1 MGATTVIVGAS
12 HAGVQCAASL
22 RDNGYDGGIVLLS
35 DEPYLPYHR
44 PPLSKT
50 LVSAEGPKLQPLR
63 PAGFF
68 TDKAIELLPE
78 TPVAA
83 LELRERRVATGAGR
97 TIPFDALVIATGAR
111 PVLPPFP
118 GRDLAGVLTLRD
130 LRDAAALG
138 TALEAAGDVVIIGGG
153 MIGLEFAAVAARA
166 GRAVTVVEAAP
177 RVLGRTVSADTA
189 DHLAAA
195 HRARG
200 VRLLLGD
207 GVAALQGDTR
217 VRAVATRSGA
227 RLPAD
232 LVLVA
237 VGVVPNA
244 GIAAAAGLGGSDG
257 IPVGGFLETAAAGVY
272 AIGDC
277 ALHPNPHAGTAL
289 RVESV
294 QNATDQ
300 GRAVAAAIA
309 GRAAPYAALP
319 WFWSD
324 QYELKLQ
331 IAGITHGHD
340 RTVRRFDEATG
351 RLSVFCFREGRLL
364 GVETINNARDHMAAR
379 RLLGGGLVGGLGL
392 TPAEAADPDFD
403 IGALSKQIAAE

>member
-1 MGATTVIVGAS
+1 MAATTVIVGAS

-22 RDNGYDGGIVLLS
+22 RDNGYDGRIVLFS
-35 DEPYLPYHR
+35 DEPHLPYHR

-50 LVSAEGPKLQPLR
+50 LVSADGPKLQPLR
-63 PAGFF
+63 PTGFF
-68 TDKAIELLPE
+68 TAKAIDLLAE

-83 LELRERRVATGAGR
+83 LDLRERRVATDTGR
-97 TIPFDALVIATGAR
+97 TISFDALVIATGAR
-111 PVLPPFP
+111 PVLPPLP
-118 GRDLAGVLTLRD
+118 GGDLAGVLTLRG

-138 TALEAAGDVVIIGGG
+138 TALDAAGHVVVIGGG

-177 RVLGRTVSADTA
+177 RVLGRAVSVATA

-195 HRARG
+195 HRGRG
-200 VRLLLGD
+200 VRLLVGD
-207 GVAALQGDTR
+207 GVAALHGDTR
-217 VRAVATRSGA
+217 VRAVETRSGA

-232 LVLVA
+232 LVLIA

-244 GIAAAAGLGGSDG
+244 EVAVAAGLGGTDG
-257 IPVGGFLETAAAGVY
+257 IHVDGLLETAAHGVF

-277 ALHPNPHAGTAL
+277 ALHPNLHAGTAL
-289 RVESV
+289 RIESV
-294 QNATDQ
+294 QTATDQ
-300 GRAVAAAIA
+300 GRAVAAAIT
-309 GRAAPYAALP
+309 GRGAPYAALP

-331 IAGITHGHD
+331 IAGITQGHD
-340 RTVRRFDEATG
+340 QTVRRHDEATG

-379 RLLGGGLVGGLGL
+379 RLLGAGLGL
-392 TPAEAADPDFD
+392 TPGEAADPDFD

>member
-1 MGATTVIVGAS
+1 MAGTTIIVGAS

-22 RDNGYDGGIVLLS
+22 RDNGYDDAIVLLS
-35 DEPYLPYHR
+35 DEPHLPYHR

-50 LVSAEGPKLQPLR
+50 LAGASGPKLQPLR

-68 TDKAIELLPE
+68 TDKAIDLLPE
-78 TPVAA
+78 TAAAA
-83 LELRERRVATGAGR
+83 LDLRERQVATATGR

-111 PVLPPFP
+111 PVLPPIP

-138 TALEAAGDVVIIGGG
+138 TALDAAGDVVVIGGG
-153 MIGLEFAAVAARA
+153 MIGLEFAAVAAKA

-177 RVLGRTVSADTA
+177 SVLARAVSVDTA
-189 DHLAAA
+189 DHLAAV
-195 HRARG
+195 HRERG
-200 VRLLLGD
+200 VRLLVGD
-207 GVAALQGDTR
+207 GIAALHGDTR
-217 VRAVATRSGA
+217 IRTVETRSGA

-232 LVLVA
+232 LVLIA

-244 GIAAAAGLGGSDG
+244 EIATAVGLGGRDG
-257 IPVGGFLETAAAGVY
+257 IHVDGLLATAAPGVY

-277 ALHPNPHAGTAL
+277 ALHPNRHAGTAL

-300 GRAVAAAIA
+300 GRTVAAAMT

-331 IAGITHGHD
+331 IAGITQGHD
-340 RTVRRFDEATG
+340 RTVRRFDETSG
-351 RLSVFCFREGRLL
+351 RLAVFCFRDGRLL

-379 RLLGGGLVGGLGL
+379 RLLGAGLGL
-392 TPAEAADPDFD
+392 TPDEAADPDFD